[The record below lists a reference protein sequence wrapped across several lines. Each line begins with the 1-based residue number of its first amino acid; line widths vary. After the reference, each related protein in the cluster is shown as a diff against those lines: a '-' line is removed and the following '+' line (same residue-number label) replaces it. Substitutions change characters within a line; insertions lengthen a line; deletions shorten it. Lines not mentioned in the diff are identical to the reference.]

1 MKKFLSLLLSSIMV
15 LSLLPVQMIGVN
27 AEETSGVKAPLF
39 NLSNYLSVLFLLY
52 LVDMSFFC
60 DDIIFQTLTFQFPAQ
75 AG

>member
-39 NLSNYLSVLFLLY
+39 NLSNYQDTGLFKKY
-52 LVDMSFFC
+52 VR
-60 DDIIFQTLTFQFPAQ
+60 
-75 AG
+75 